1 MGQEPH
7 FPPIANPMTRFPKYS
22 ESRASWGVANVPTV
36 IVEIEDEEGRVGVGA
51 SCGGEAACFLIE
63 QHLSQFVEGQNVR
76 NISYI
81 WEQCWRASIHYSRK
95 GDHHI
100 HDSAHQTLLISS
112 VTELI

>member
-1 MGQEPH
+1 
-7 FPPIANPMTRFPKYS
+7 MTRFPKYS